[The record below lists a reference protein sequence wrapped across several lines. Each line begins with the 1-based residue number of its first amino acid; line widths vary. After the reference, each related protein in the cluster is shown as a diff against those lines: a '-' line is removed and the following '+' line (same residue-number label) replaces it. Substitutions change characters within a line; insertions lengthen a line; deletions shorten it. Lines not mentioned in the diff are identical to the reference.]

1 MRKGANEVK
10 VPQSLDQLVESV
22 IGAAITVH
30 KAMGPGLLESVYE
43 GALEIELQE
52 MGLSTRRQQEIS
64 VQYKGHDLGVGFR
77 IDLLVDGRLILE
89 LKSVK
94 EIEDIHKAQLI
105 TYLKLAEKETG
116 LLINFN
122 SVLLKDGIHRLY
134 RGARA

>member
-1 MRKGANEVK
+1 MK